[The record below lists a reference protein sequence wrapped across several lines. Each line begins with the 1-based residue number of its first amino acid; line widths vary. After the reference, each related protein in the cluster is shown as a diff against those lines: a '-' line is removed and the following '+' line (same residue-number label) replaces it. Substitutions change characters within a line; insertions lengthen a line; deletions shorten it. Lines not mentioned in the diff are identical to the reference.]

1 MATLLREFGDDY
13 STISFQYEEDEVES
27 LPSWGDSFELGDDG
41 EEKVSVTVGKKVF
54 DKSGITV
61 YEVLAVR
68 PVFSKD

>member
-27 LPSWGDSFELGDDG
+27 LPSWGDSFELGDDD
-41 EEKVSVTVGKKVF
+41 EDKMLVTVGKKIF
-54 DKSGITV
+54 DKSGIAV

-68 PVFSKD
+68 LLKTK